1 MRRFFK
7 YVFASMLGMVIAGGI
22 LMIMFFIGIAS
33 LISSAKSDF
42 SADKKETVISSNS
55 IYHLKFN
62 QAIDERAADNPFEN
76 MDLGPFNNASKMSLR
91 NVVQS
96 IEYAATDDKIEGI
109 YIELTS
115 FPGGLSQLEEVRN
128 ALVDFK
134 TSGKWIV
141 SYSEGYSQS
150 AYYLASVSDKIYMF
164 PQGDIFFKGLAT
176 NIMYMKGMLEKLDIE
191 MQAIKGPGNIYKS
204 AVEPFTA
211 DEMSEANRTQI
222 KAYLGSIWGHWLEG
236 ISKEREISVAE
247 LNGYADQLS
256 IKNAKA
262 SVKLGL
268 VDELKYKDQVLADL
282 MSRVEV
288 DTEEDLNWVTF
299 SKYKK
304 KKIATKKEGATRSQT
319 KKVAVIYANGE
330 IRSGKN
336 SDGVMGSESI
346 AKSIKKARLDTNV
359 KAIVLRVNS
368 PGGSALA
375 SDVMWRETVLAKSEK
390 PFIVSMG
397 DLAASGGYFISCSAD
412 KIYANETTITGSI
425 GVFGMM
431 PVTEKFFKNKLGIIF
446 QSEQT
451 NAHSKFPNG
460 ISRLDETEY
469 NVVNESIIGIYEDFL
484 SKVSTGRGLTTEQV
498 DEVARGRVW
507 TGLDAL
513 EIGLVDEIGD
523 LNDAIAYAAQVANLE
538 GYKLYELPVVKDP
551 LEEFFTNFQMN
562 MSMNFMKQNFG
573 NSYKYLEVIN
583 HVESM
588 RGVQARIPYTIE
600 IY

>member
-1 MRRFFK
+1 MRKFFK
-7 YVFASMLGMVIAGGI
+7 YVFASMVGMVLAGGI
-22 LMIMFFIGIAS
+22 LLIMFFAGIAS
-33 LISSAKSDF
+33 LISSAENEMN
-42 SADKKETVISSNS
+42 AETIVKANS

-62 QAIDERAADNPFEN
+62 NSIDERAGDDPFEN
-76 MDLGPFNNASKMSLR
+76 IDFGPFANTTKMSLR
-91 NVVQS
+91 NIVQS
-96 IEYAATDDKIEGI
+96 IEYAATDDKVKGI
-109 YIELTS
+109 YLELGG

-128 ALVDFK
+128 SLLEFK
-134 TSGKWIV
+134 GSGKWIV

-150 AYYLASVSDKIYMF
+150 AYYLASVSDEVYMY
-164 PQGDIFFKGLAT
+164 PEGDIFFKGLAT

-211 DEMSEANRTQI
+211 DEMSESNRTQI
-222 KAYLGSIWGHWLEG
+222 KAYLGSIWGHWLNG
-236 ISKEREISVAE
+236 ISNERGLTVAD
-247 LNGYADQLS
+247 LNTYADELS
-256 IKNAKA
+256 VKNAEM
-262 SVKLGL
+262 SVQLGL
-268 VDELKYKDQVLADL
+268 VDALKYEDQVLEDL
-282 MSRVEV
+282 MARVEI
-288 DTEEDLNWVTF
+288 EDEDDLEFVTY

-304 KKIATKKEGATRSQT
+304 KKVSNRKEGVSRKDT

-336 SDGVMGSESI
+336 SDGIMGSESI
-346 AKSIKKARLDTNV
+346 AAAIKKARLDSNV

-375 SDVMWRETVLAKSEK
+375 SDVMWRETVLAKAEK
-390 PFIVSMG
+390 PFVVSMG
-397 DLAASGGYFISCSAD
+397 DLAASGGYFISCNAD

-431 PVTEKFFKNKLGIIF
+431 PVTENFFKNKMGIIF

-451 NAHSKFPNG
+451 NAHSKFPDG
-460 ISRLDETEY
+460 ISRLDEAEY
-469 NVVNESIIGIYEDFL
+469 NVINESIIGIYDDFIG
-484 SKVSTGRGLTTEQV
+484 KVSKGRGLTKEQV

-507 TGLDAL
+507 TGLDAI
-513 EIGLVDEIGD
+513 EIGLVDEIGGLD
-523 LNDAIAYAAQVANLE
+523 DAVAYAAQVANLD
-538 GYKLYELPVVKDP
+538 GYRLYELPVMKDP
-551 LEEFFTNFQMN
+551 LKEMMSNFQMN
-562 MSMNFMKQNFG
+562 MSMNFMKQSLGAN
-573 NSYKYLEVIN
+573 YKYLEVIN